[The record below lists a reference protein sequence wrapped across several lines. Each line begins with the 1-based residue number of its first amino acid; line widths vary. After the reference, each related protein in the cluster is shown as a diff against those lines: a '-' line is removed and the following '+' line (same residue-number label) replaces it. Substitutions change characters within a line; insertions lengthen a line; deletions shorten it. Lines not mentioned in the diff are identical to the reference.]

1 MNENSPAQKWFSA
14 QQLAERFGVH
24 LSTVWKW
31 AQCGLL
37 PKPGMM
43 GARLARWPEES
54 IVELERRLNAGEKIT
69 KPARAKLSKKQP
81 NKRKSAVNKNE

>member
-14 QQLAERFGVH
+14 QQLAERFAVNV
-24 LSTVWKW
+24 STVWKW
-31 AQCGLL
+31 AQGGLL

-69 KPARAKLSKKQP
+69 KPARAKSSKKQP
-81 NKRKSAVNKNE
+81 NKRKSAEK